1 MTVGEDGQYI
11 FEEDRKK
18 AETRGVIEFKKVFLK
33 EGVYKGNDI
42 GSYEGLPDPDPKS
55 HYSELFDKIKNW
67 RYIPVKDMRQLFQVT
82 PAEITWL
89 ANTIKKNG
97 GDVTIKE
104 AGTDLIRLLNILF
117 GKTDKNTGERSK
129 TND

>member
-11 FEEDRKK
+11 FEEDRGK
-18 AETRGVIEFKKVFLK
+18 AETRGIIDFKKVFLK

-55 HYSELFDKIKNW
+55 DYTELFDKIKNW
-67 RYIPVKDMRQLFQVT
+67 RYISVKDIRQLFQVT

-104 AGTDLIRLLNILF
+104 AGTDLIRVLNILF
-117 GKTDKNTGERSK
+117 GKADKNGQRSK